1 MNRHLQRRLLLLCL
15 AAAGWGSGLL
25 TLAWFTPGQ
34 PALWFAAWASGVLL
48 LLLLALLFGLAWRLD
63 LLQVQQALRAAA
75 MGAEPARAGLDPG
88 WWPLIDAA
96 APLPK
101 PDAPDDAAQ
110 RIASLQVQIE
120 SLQSTLSA
128 ERLQTQAW
136 QRHADQ
142 AQAEAVSLRQ
152 QLQQAMQ
159 AVTALESATAACS
172 MLDAAIRPA
181 DAAQDL
187 LPRLT
192 DMLSAFSG
200 QVKARDAAAQQQ
212 ADAATAA
219 RAVLRE
225 REKQLAQTAT
235 DLQLFGLNLRLQLA
249 HLHRSGRVDP
259 VWIEQTE
266 ADLDALL
273 AGAAQLAEATQVPDP
288 SAVLPL
294 PAMAPATDTTMAQ
307 IEHMADEIVAAAR
320 SAAAQH
326 AQWVAML
333 RQVQQGCEAL
343 RQQLGRARLSLQT
356 AAQRSA
362 DSRPA

>member
-15 AAAGWGSGLL
+15 AAAGWSGGLL
-25 TLAWFTPGQ
+25 ALAWFAPEQ
-34 PALWFAAWASGVLL
+34 PALWFAAWAGGALL

-75 MGAEPARAGLDPG
+75 MGAGSARAGLDPG
-88 WWPLIDAA
+88 WWSLIDAA
-96 APLPK
+96 APLPR
-101 PDAPDDAAQ
+101 PDAPDDTAQ
-110 RIASLQVQIE
+110 RLAPLQAQINA
-120 SLQSTLSA
+120 LQSALSA

-136 QRHADQ
+136 QRQADQ
-142 AQAEAVSLRQ
+142 AQAEAAFLRQ
-152 QLQQAMQ
+152 QMQQAMQ
-159 AVTALESATAACS
+159 AVTALESAAAACS
-172 MLDAAIRPA
+172 MPDAAIGLA

-187 LPRLT
+187 LP
-192 DMLSAFSG
+192 MLSALTG
-200 QVKARDAAAQQQ
+200 QIKARDAAAQQQ

-225 REKQLAQTAT
+225 HENRLAQTAA

-249 HLHRSGRVDP
+249 HLHGSGQADP
-259 VWIEQTE
+259 AWIDQTE

-288 SAVLPL
+288 SAALLL
-294 PAMAPATDTTMAQ
+294 PAMAPATDTTVAQ
-307 IEHMADEIVAAAR
+307 IEHMADAIGAAAQ

-326 AQWVAML
+326 AQWVVML
-333 RQVQQGCEAL
+333 RQHQQQCEAL
-343 RQQLGRARLSLQT
+343 RQQLGRARLSLQA

-362 DSRPA
+362 DGRPA